1 MAGFLIGVISGA
13 VVGGVASFAKD
24 PLTGRP
30 LRKDVRN
37 TVDTFTDSV
46 HRLSNIYNELE
57 EKNKKEGNKESRVK
71 VFTDAFTA
79 ASFKALDHKKVFA
92 AIKDY
97 VHGDRPQAEPEEVKD
112 DVDSTTSA
120 SEEEHEKTDSETGA
134 SEHEE
139 AKETDSS
146 TGASEH
152 EEEHKE

>member
-57 EKNKKEGNKESRVK
+57 EKNKKEGNKESRAK

-92 AIKDY
+92 ALKDY
-97 VHGDRPQAEPEEVKD
+97 VHGERPQAQPEEVDK

-120 SEEEHEKTDSETGA
+120 SEEEEHKPTDTETGA

-139 AKETDSS
+139 AHKETDAA
-146 TGASEH
+146 TGAS

>member
-1 MAGFLIGVISGA
+1 MAGFLIGIVSGA
-13 VVGGVASFAKD
+13 VVGGIASFAKD

-30 LRKDVRN
+30 IRQDVRN

-46 HRLSNIYNELE
+46 HRLSNIYSELE
-57 EKNKKEGNKESRVK
+57 EKNKQDGNKESRAK

-97 VHGDRPQAEPEEVKD
+97 VHGDRPQAQPEEVENK
-112 DVDSTTSA
+112 VDSTTGV
-120 SEEEHEKTDSETGA
+120 SEEEHKATDSETGA

-139 AKETDSS
+139 EPKTTDAA
-146 TGASEH
+146 TGAS

>member
-1 MAGFLIGVISGA
+1 MAGFLIGVVSGA
-13 VVGGVASFAKD
+13 VVGGLASFAKD

-30 LRKDVRN
+30 LRKDVKN
-37 TVDTFTDSV
+37 TIDTFDDSV

-97 VHGDRPQAEPEEVKD
+97 VQGDYDQAEPEEINNN
-112 DVDSTTSA
+112 VDSTTSTPEA
-120 SEEEHEKTDSETGA
+120 EENDVSTSEPDSATGA

-139 AKETDSS
+139 
-146 TGASEH
+146 
-152 EEEHKE
+152 